1 MGSGLS
7 MILKNCVTSSN
18 GRFFFAWQM
27 TLRQN
32 QENKDQEAG
41 NSIRLLLEAAKVEPT
56 DAAVKVE
63 DPELEG
69 EESVEELQAEKLD
82 EEDKSS
88 PSTLFKP
95 AAARP
100 KLVLPVRVP
109 EGNSSCLFFKDD

>member
-1 MGSGLS
+1 
-7 MILKNCVTSSN
+7 
-18 GRFFFAWQM
+18 M

-41 NSIRLLLEAAKVEPT
+41 NNIRLLLEAAKVEPAAD
-56 DAAVKVE
+56 DAVVKVE

-88 PSTLFKP
+88 PSPSSTLFKP

-100 KLVLPVRVP
+100 KLVLPVRLP
-109 EGNSSCLFFKDD
+109 EGNCLP